1 MTAASP
7 AAAVADPLDRVAGL
21 LRARQVSCRG
31 GLDDLAQAVLGAA
44 QTPPRPS
51 PAPPPPAAADE
62 LVWRRERA
70 ALLGDRD
77 MLVCALTDLVDAVVS
92 HHGRP
97 SRATAAALD
106 VAAGD
111 ALEALAYPG
120 DPQTGAL
127 DAAA

>member
-1 MTAASP
+1 MTAV
-7 AAAVADPLDRVAGL
+7 AVAADPLVRVAEL

-31 GLDDLAQAVLGAA
+31 GLDDLAQAVLTAA

-77 MLVCALTDLVDAVVS
+77 MLVCALTDLVDAVAG
-92 HHGRP
+92 HRLRAT
-97 SRATAAALD
+97 RATAAALD

>member
-1 MTAASP
+1 MTAV
-7 AAAVADPLDRVAGL
+7 AVAADPLVRVAEL

-31 GLDDLAQAVLGAA
+31 GLDDLAQAVLTAA

-51 PAPPPPAAADE
+51 PAPPPTTADE
-62 LVWRRERA
+62 LMWHRERA

-77 MLVCALTDLVDAVVS
+77 MLVCALTDLVDAVAG
-92 HHGRP
+92 HRLRAT
-97 SRATAAALD
+97 RATAAALD